1 MDPFSL
7 FLSALLVLI
16 VLSPIQ
22 KSRAALERYLFY
34 CNRYMNH
41 LQSSRMEAK
50 LHEQVH
56 KKMQELQQL
65 GMTWVEV
72 QFMSK
77 AVEVLCQ
84 CRQTLMYTYAFAFY
98 LKKNNQ
104 TYIFE
109 VRLTRPASVILLVTF
124 TFVLVIC
131 CC

>member
-1 MDPFSL
+1 MDSFSF
-7 FLSALLVLI
+7 FLSAVFTLI
-16 VLSPIQ
+16 VLSPVQ

-56 KKMQELQQL
+56 KKMQELQTL

-77 AVEVLCQ
+77 AVDVLCQ

-109 VRLTRPASVILLVTF
+109 VQLTVTF